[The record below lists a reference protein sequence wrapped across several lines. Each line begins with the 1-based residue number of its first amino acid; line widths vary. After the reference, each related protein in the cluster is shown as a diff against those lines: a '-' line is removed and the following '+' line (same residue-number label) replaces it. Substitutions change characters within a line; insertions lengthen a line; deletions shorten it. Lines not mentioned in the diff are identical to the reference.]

1 MTDKITISKNQL
13 RELVKELVQEEF
25 SSNNQFLNF
34 RGYEKLDEFEE
45 KEIKKILNE
54 DELIKFGV
62 F

>member
-1 MTDKITISKNQL
+1 MNDKITVSKNQL

-45 KEIKKILNE
+45 KEIKKILSE
-54 DELIKFGV
+54 DELVKFEL
-62 F
+62 